1 MFACSLLNVRNRV
14 SHEKIEVLNRRRA
27 AGSSNIRA
35 FQILTALAVFL
46 AINVLADAPRERLL
60 LDSGWRFQLGDP
72 ADLTNVSETNVAYYP
87 EINDLAKIQTSAL
100 SGPGSETN
108 L

>member
-60 LDSGWRFQLGDP
+60 LDSGWRFQPGDP
-72 ADLTNVSETNVAYYP
+72 GATGDRPRARRVRGRRSCA
-87 EINDLAKIQTSAL
+87 
-100 SGPGSETN
+100 SGGVGTRRIS
-108 L
+108 